1 MNLKERLQNYVRIL
15 SIAKRPNSKE
25 FWDTVRICA
34 IGIAIVGAI
43 GFIFS
48 LISVFVGV

>member
-1 MNLKERLQNYVRIL
+1 MNLKEAIQNYGRVL
-15 SIAKRPNSKE
+15 SITKKPDKEE
-25 FWDTVRICA
+25 FWDTVRICG
-34 IGIAIVGAI
+34 IGIGIVGAI